1 MAIDEKGVIDLLFTH
16 SKRLDA
22 IDKRIDS
29 TDAELRKINSQ
40 LAEQGKQIEGIHD
53 RFDMIDKRL
62 GSIIDLLNGSE
73 KITSPPSHPIYKRI

>member
-22 IDKRIDS
+22 IDKRFDS

-40 LAEQGKQIEGIHD
+40 LAEQGKQIEGIHN
-53 RFDMIDKRL
+53 RFDILERRL
-62 GSIIDLLNGSE
+62 GGIIASIKSICVVRN
-73 KITSPPSHPIYKRI
+73 